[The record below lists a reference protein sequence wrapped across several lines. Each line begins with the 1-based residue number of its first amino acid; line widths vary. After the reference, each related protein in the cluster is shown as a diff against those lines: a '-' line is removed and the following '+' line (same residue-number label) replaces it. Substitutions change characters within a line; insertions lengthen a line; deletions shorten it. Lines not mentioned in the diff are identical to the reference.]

1 MNTLPLTI
9 QIAIQSL
16 GWALLHS
23 LWQGMLIY
31 CLLLSIYKVLPNAS
45 SRFKYNTAAFALL
58 GTFAWFADTWIEQW
72 QMLKGATVIITEP
85 ATGKIITQTIHTI
98 PNLAHGAYIEH
109 WIYNL
114 LPRLEDHFKWI
125 VPLYLL
131 GILFL
136 LVRFGYN
143 FYAVNRLKTKT
154 QQGIAPAWI
163 QKLEAW
169 KIQYDINKQVKLLL
183 SKHINVP
190 MVIGVLKP
198 VILIP
203 VATMNS
209 LNTDELEAILLHEL
223 AHIKRNDYFSNII
236 QVFIETI
243 LFFNPFTWF
252 ISAQIRRER
261 EHCCDDFVINHTTAP
276 LPYAKALAALE
287 TYRQN
292 TLAMAATGNNQFLL
306 HRIKRIMEMKNRNI
320 SYSQLLFTVLIAT
333 GLIASLFWL
342 TPAIAQSKKDKAPE
356 KKTTTTTI
364 TATKD
369 KIKVIDDDGTV
380 RTYNSVKEMP
390 EKDQEKLKGIHI
402 GSNDDEDGDI
412 DISDAS
418 NKVKAIIQTID
429 VDKTTKE
436 ALEKIDWDGVSKTI
450 AIALKNADAEMKES
464 DAAMA
469 VADKA
474 MKEADK
480 AMKEIDWE
488 SVHKQMNDANKKMI
502 IVSKE
507 AKIEADEAMKK
518 AKKAMKEIDWDAIHK
533 QMKDADIKM
542 KDAHIQMAMAN
553 ERMKKID
560 MGDLQLL
567 IDEDGTPGRKHKT
580 MMVIGNGGKNTHS
593 DIDEMLE
600 KMNKEGII
608 DRTQEYTIRKKGDEL
623 YINGQIQP
631 ASIYNK
637 YYKYMDAD
645 NVNISGSKNTLSVS
659 ITNNK

>member
-23 LWQGMLIY
+23 LWQGLLVY
-31 CLLLSIYKVLPNAS
+31 CLLLCIYKVLPNAS
-45 SRFKYNTAAFALL
+45 SRFKYNAAAIALL
-58 GTFAWFADTWIEQW
+58 GTFAWFADTWLEQW
-72 QMLKGATVIITEP
+72 QMLKGATVTITEP
-85 ATGKIITQTIHTI
+85 TTGKIITQTIHTV
-98 PNLAHGAYIEH
+98 PASTHGAYIEH

-114 LPRLEDHFKWI
+114 LPWVENYFKWI

-131 GILFL
+131 GIFFL
-136 LVRFGYN
+136 LLRFGYN
-143 FYAVNRLKTKT
+143 FYSVNRLKRQTIE
-154 QQGIAPAWI
+154 GIAPAWM
-163 QKLEAW
+163 QKLETW

-183 SKHINVP
+183 TRHINVP
-190 MVIGVLKP
+190 MVIGILKP
-198 VILIP
+198 VILVP
-203 VATMNS
+203 VATINH
-209 LNTDELEAILLHEL
+209 LGTDEMEAILLHEL

-243 LFFNPFTWF
+243 LFFNPFTWL
-252 ISAQIRRER
+252 ISAQVRRER
-261 EHCCDDFVINHTTAP
+261 EHCCDDFVVNHTTAP

-292 TLAMAATGNNQFLL
+292 TLAMAATGNNHFLL

-320 SYSQLLFTVLIAT
+320 SYSQLLLTVLVAT

-356 KKTTTTTI
+356 KKTTKTVFTT
-364 TATKD
+364 TKD

-390 EKDQEKLKGIHI
+390 QKDQEKLKGIHF
-402 GSNDDEDGDI
+402 GSDDEDI

-418 NKVKAIIQTID
+418 NKVKAIIKTID

-436 ALEKIDWDGVSKTI
+436 ALEKIDWDGISKTI
-450 AIALKNADAEMKES
+450 VIALKDADAQMKES
-464 DAAMA
+464 DATMA
-469 VADKA
+469 IADKA
-474 MKEADK
+474 MKEANK
-480 AMKEIDWE
+480 ALKDIDWAE
-488 SVHKQMNDANKKMI
+488 IEKANKEANKQMI
-502 IVSKE
+502 IVSKQQKE
-507 AKIEADEAMKK
+507 AEAEM
-518 AKKAMKEIDWDAIHK
+518 KKAMKDIDWDAIHK
-533 QMKDADIKM
+533 QMKDADLKM
-542 KDAHIQMAMAN
+542 KDAHIQIALAN

-560 MGDLQLL
+560 MGDMKLL
-567 IDEDGTPGRKHKT
+567 MSEDGTPGRKHKAVT
-580 MMVIGNGGKNTHS
+580 VIGNGMRDTPS

-600 KMNKEGII
+600 KMDKEGVI
-608 DRTQEYTIRKKGDEL
+608 DRSQDYTIRKKGDEL
-623 YINGQIQP
+623 YINGQVQP

-645 NVNISGSKNTLSVS
+645 NVNISGSKDKLHIS
-659 ITNNK
+659 IANNK